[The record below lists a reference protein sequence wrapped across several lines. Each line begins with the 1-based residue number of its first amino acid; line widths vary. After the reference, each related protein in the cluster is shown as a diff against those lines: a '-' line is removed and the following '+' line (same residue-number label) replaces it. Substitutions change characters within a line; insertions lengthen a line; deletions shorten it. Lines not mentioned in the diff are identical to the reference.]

1 MAQVVFENFVRYIK
15 ENYSGARK
23 IVEVGVGHRI
33 DVALMVKLYIPNAE
47 VIVTDKDEKWIRT
60 RKTPKVRAVADDVAF
75 PSMPVYEGAG
85 LIYSLQPPLELV
97 PSMIEL
103 AGKVSADLLIA
114 PLRDEQEAFHRANW
128 SKVVREGRT
137 VGWVLAARHNTRFSR
152 EEYRR

>member
-1 MAQVVFENFVRYIK
+1 VFENFVRYIK

>member
-1 MAQVVFENFVRYIK
+1 MFENFVRYIK

>member
-1 MAQVVFENFVRYIK
+1 LAQVVFENFVRYIK

>member
-1 MAQVVFENFVRYIK
+1 LAQVVFENFVRYIK

-33 DVALMVKLYIPNAE
+33 DVALMVKLYIPTAE

>member
-1 MAQVVFENFVRYIK
+1 MFENFVRYIK

-33 DVALMVKLYIPNAE
+33 DVALMVKLYIPTAE

-103 AGKVSADLLIA
+103 AGKVSADLIIA

>member
-1 MAQVVFENFVRYIK
+1 LAQVVFENLVRYIK

-33 DVALMVKLYIPNAE
+33 DVALMVKLYIPTAE

-114 PLRDEQEAFHRANW
+114 PLHDEQEAFHRANW

>member
-1 MAQVVFENFVRYIK
+1 MFENFVRYIK

-33 DVALMVKLYIPNAE
+33 DVALMVKLYIPTAE

>member
-1 MAQVVFENFVRYIK
+1 
-15 ENYSGARK
+15 
-23 IVEVGVGHRI
+23 
-33 DVALMVKLYIPNAE
+33 MVKLYIPTAE

>member
-1 MAQVVFENFVRYIK
+1 MAQVVFENLVRYIK

-33 DVALMVKLYIPNAE
+33 DVALMVKLYIPTAE

-114 PLRDEQEAFHRANW
+114 PLHDEQEAFHRANW

>member
-33 DVALMVKLYIPNAE
+33 DVALMVKLYIPTAE